1 MKATWT
7 EQAKSML
14 WNSINGAINRGMSLY
29 FERVA
34 EKGQKRDA
42 ERERESFTANAVM
55 QAMSQKWGTNSSFI
69 GPKSY
74 PSL

>member
-1 MKATWT
+1 
-7 EQAKSML
+7 
-14 WNSINGAINRGMSLY
+14 MSLY